1 MGSRPAAEF
10 VAELTEARATLAK
23 VSASLDKGDL
33 TAERN
38 LADLERGVARAMAE
52 LLRGDARRGTAW
64 PPGRGR
70 AA

>member
-10 VAELTEARATLAK
+10 VAELTEARATLAT

-33 TAERN
+33 TAEGN

-52 LLRGDARRGTAW
+52 LLRGDARRGDSVAS
-64 PPGRGR
+64 
-70 AA
+70 